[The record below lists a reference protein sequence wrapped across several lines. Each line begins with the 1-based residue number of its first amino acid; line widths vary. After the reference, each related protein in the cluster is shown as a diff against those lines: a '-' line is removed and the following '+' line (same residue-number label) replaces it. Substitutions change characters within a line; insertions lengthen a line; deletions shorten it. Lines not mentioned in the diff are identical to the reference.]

1 MKNEKNYCAFVLNTA
16 FFCCVGAVRNGGSI
30 KEGKR
35 FCGEPGSKETAYY
48 VGMADTHT
56 IEVKVDDQPVSFEF
70 SDDFSDVLNK
80 FSENDKVSIT
90 YFTNDKGQKEIKE
103 IEKAK

>member
-1 MKNEKNYCAFVLNTA
+1 ML
-16 FFCCVGAVRNGGSI
+16 
-30 KEGKR
+30 
-35 FCGEPGSKETAYY
+35 
-48 VGMADTHT
+48 T

-103 IEKAK
+103 IEKEK